1 LGALAGVGM
10 ALTLVPLLG
19 TVTLL
24 CRRLL
29 DRAAEL
35 LELSPTL
42 LSGLLGTAIVG
53 ICLLRS
59 TGSIVDW
66 WLEWT
71 EDINE
76 EDDEE

>member
-1 LGALAGVGM
+1 LGALAGVGT

-19 TVTLL
+19 TVALL

-42 LSGLLGTAIVG
+42 LAGLLGAAIIG
-53 ICLLRS
+53 ICLLRN
-59 TGSIVDW
+59 TRTIADW